1 MAEERSSASGFE
13 VNLGGQRFYQ
23 ANEEGGVQL
32 VVVEDHVDMVD
43 MCTLRMGGMEDQPS
57 WDWKIGQDVDAKV
70 GKGSDAIFS
79 GQITSLD
86 PGYQVEGIST
96 MNIRALDKM
105 HILGRGRA
113 TRFFEEMSDGDIV
126 KKVAGEAGVP
136 CGDCEAGSTGKY
148 TMQRNESNVAFLKR
162 LAARN
167 NFVLRMDHGKLTFK
181 KANFGGGGFTLK
193 MGENL
198 RSLRLS
204 YNSVDQVQK
213 VVCRGWDVMKKE
225 AIVGEATTGD
235 VQKIGGGQLGADVA
249 AQFGKSTAYITDV
262 PILSQ
267 DAAKAVAKAEMNRLA
282 RQFCRGSATI
292 QGAEQ
297 VRAGTTVTIEGLQQG
312 VNGEV
317 FVVSSRHI
325 ISNRTG
331 YSTEFSFCATSL
343 GG

>member
-1 MAEERSSASGFE
+1 MAEQRSSAAGFE

-43 MCTLRMGGMEDQPS
+43 MCTLRMGGMEDQPQ
-57 WDWKIGQDVDAKV
+57 WNWQIGQDVTAKM
-70 GKGSDAIFS
+70 GKGSKDLFA

-96 MNIRALDKM
+96 MNIRCLDKM
-105 HILGRGRA
+105 HILGRGRS
-113 TRFFEEMSDGDIV
+113 TRFFEDMCDGDIV

-136 CGDCEAGSTGKY
+136 VGDCESGTCGKY
-148 TMQRNESNVAFLKR
+148 TMQRNESNVGFLKR

-167 NFVLRMDHGKLTFK
+167 NFVLRMEDGKLTFK
-181 KANFGGGGFTLK
+181 KANFGGGGFELK

-198 RSLRLS
+198 RSLRMS

-225 AIVGEATTGD
+225 PIVGEATTGD
-235 VQKIGGGQLGADVA
+235 IQKIGGGQVGADVA
-249 AQFGKSTAYITDV
+249 AQFGSTTAYITDV

-267 DAAKAVAKAEMNRLA
+267 DAAKAVAQAEMNRLA

-297 VRAGTTVTIEGLQQG
+297 VRAGTTVKISGLQQG
-312 VNGEV
+312 INGEV

-331 YSTEFSFCATSL
+331 YTTEFSFCSTSL
-343 GG
+343 GA